1 MIKRRDRSIVAWASR
16 QYIEWR
22 ATVYFLF
29 YNRGRRGRRERR
41 DLFRIVFLSAK
52 NHELSLIFFVIIR
65 EFSWLEE
72 NLFDLPI
79 MKVAPVDVCSN
90 GKDYQQVND
99 FREFLKT

>member
-1 MIKRRDRSIVAWASR
+1 
-16 QYIEWR
+16 
-22 ATVYFLF
+22 
-29 YNRGRRGRRERR
+29 
-41 DLFRIVFLSAK
+41 
-52 NHELSLIFFVIIR
+52 VIIR